1 MGRPVKYHT
10 PEARQ
15 EAMRASWRKYNENH
29 REQRCEANRE
39 YVSRPY
45 VKSHI
50 ADIKKT
56 RKARPAE
63 PVVAP
68 GAFIPVRSRS
78 SLKKTQSEPADVIST
93 TTTGFFF
100 VGGTRSLNI

>member
-10 PEARQ
+10 
-15 EAMRASWRKYNENH
+15 WRKYNENH

-50 ADIKKT
+50 AEMKKM

-68 GAFIPVRSRS
+68 FIPVRSRS
-78 SLKKTQSEPADVIST
+78 SLKKTQSEPPDVIST
-93 TTTGFFF
+93 STAGARFTLQSN
-100 VGGTRSLNI
+100 VS

>member
-10 PEARQ
+10 PEARH
-15 EAMRASWRKYNENH
+15 EAMRASWRTYNENH

-50 ADIKKT
+50 AEIKKNEEDST
-56 RKARPAE
+56 GRTSRRARCVYSGQIKIFPKE
-63 PVVAP
+63 NT
-68 GAFIPVRSRS
+68 
-78 SLKKTQSEPADVIST
+78 K
-93 TTTGFFF
+93 
-100 VGGTRSLNI
+100 

>member
-1 MGRPVKYHT
+1 MGRPIKYHT
-10 PEARQ
+10 PEARH
-15 EAMRASWRKYNENH
+15 EAVRASWREYNENH

-50 ADIKKT
+50 AEMKKM

-78 SLKKTQSEPADVIST
+78 SLKKTQSEPPDVIST
-93 TTTGFFF
+93 MTTGARFTLLSN
-100 VGGTRSLNI
+100 VC